1 MTNVGTYFYDTEG
14 NRLAIEDG
22 ILPIPL
28 FKGMKITFSGNLSE
42 FHVVEWSFY
51 HGHRLEEGG
60 LRILLRHA
68 EERNGQDLPPPWPY
82 EEDESQ

>member
-28 FKGMKITFSGNLSE
+28 FKGMKITFSGNSSE
-42 FHVVEWSFY
+42 FHVVEWSFH

-68 EERNGQDLPPPWPY
+68 EERNGQDLSHRGPNAGH
-82 EEDESQ
+82 ESQ